1 MYFGVRYIVEK
12 EVMVTQPIIFDGT
25 PQDPQPSIPDYPS
38 EPPRLGEIY
47 DTLPLLMN
55 WKLAYLLSVITL
67 CFVLTNYILNAYEDH
82 LDKNDKIDMKY
93 SSHQHN
99 EETVGL
105 LAENTATIVSATG
118 VYGAITK
125 ASK

>member
-1 MYFGVRYIVEK
+1 
-12 EVMVTQPIIFDGT
+12 
-25 PQDPQPSIPDYPS
+25 
-38 EPPRLGEIY
+38 
-47 DTLPLLMN
+47 MN

-82 LDKNDKIDMKY
+82 LDKNDKIDIEY

-105 LAENTATIVSATG
+105 LAENAATIVSATG